1 MNNAVKWLLF
11 AGAGYLVYKYLTEQ
25 GFIGGGAA
33 IPAGG
38 DEGAGG
44 EAGGETGGGGAAAG
58 TMKQQVFDR
67 AKGAMGADWS
77 GKLNADQWNH
87 YYSAVSGVTQTAD
100 LFPPEDRGAL
110 MDVDEY
116 FSRRSD
122 AGLSGMGGLN
132 GRLSPLLWMT

>member
-11 AGAGYLVYKYLTEQ
+11 AGAGYLVYKYLVDQ
-25 GFIGGGAA
+25 GFVGGAA
-33 IPAGG
+33 LPPGG
-38 DEGAGG
+38 DDATGGG
-44 EAGGETGGGGAAAG
+44 EAGGDAGGGAAAG
-58 TMKQQVFDR
+58 TTKQRVFDR

-77 GKLNADQWNH
+77 GKLNADQWN
-87 YYSAVSGVTQTAD
+87 YFYSAVSGVTQTAD
-100 LFPPEDRGAL
+100 LFPPEDRGAS